1 MRKRQPIKKQVSK
14 VTHHKADKA
23 PNDFDVD
30 FDEDEFFFMRT
41 YGENSFT
48 AVKQAHRRTKK
59 LIEHFGREDPTWL
72 ENVDVVYR
80 PNEKDFS
87 LKLQDNV
94 LEVVVS
100 MSHYQL
106 NTSQDISQS
115 IEQMKFQFDD
125 DNSNDFI
132 DKNRIIDPREV
143 PLL

>member
-1 MRKRQPIKKQVSK
+1 MASRPVIARLDTKKLKPHVENYDAVRKRQPIKKQMSK

-23 PNDFDVD
+23 PNDFEDD

-94 LEVVVS
+94 LEVRVS
-100 MSHYQL
+100 YFS
-106 NTSQDISQS
+106 D
-115 IEQMKFQFDD
+115 
-125 DNSNDFI
+125 
-132 DKNRIIDPREV
+132 V
-143 PLL
+143 